1 MLRVKQYIDE
11 ERAVDRI
18 TATKTARLAD
28 ECSKIFTLD
37 EKVKEAIAKT
47 SRVEFV
53 PAGFRHNA
61 YKLDALPIGAAQY
74 ISSPLTVAKM
84 TQYLEPKGAD
94 RVLEVG
100 CGSGYQAAVL
110 SHLFRGVFTIERIE
124 PLMLEA
130 KSRFRKLGIHNIHTR
145 TDDGQNGW
153 IQYAPYDRILFSA
166 TAKKVPQKLF
176 DQLSDGGILVAPVEK
191 GSKQIITRYTKRGR
205 HIESEELESCDFVPV
220 LDGVQ
225 K

>member
-1 MLRVKQYIDE
+1 M
-11 ERAVDRI
+11 DRI

-28 ECSKIFTLD
+28 ECDARFKLSED
-37 EKVKEAIAKT
+37 VKSAIAST
-47 SRVEFV
+47 NRELFV
-53 PAGFRHNA
+53 PIGFRHNA
-61 YKLDALPIGAAQY
+61 YKLDALPIGASQY

-84 TQYLEPKGAD
+84 TEYLKPKGAD

-124 PLMLEA
+124 SLMLEA
-130 KSRFRKLGIHNIHTR
+130 KKRFRSLAINNIHTR

-166 TAKKVPQKLF
+166 TAKEIPKKLF
-176 DQLSDGGILVAPVEK
+176 EQLSDGGILVAPLQK
-191 GSKQIITRYTKRGR
+191 GSKQVITRFTKNGFK
-205 HIESEELESCDFVPV
+205 IEKEEMEACDFVPI

>member
-1 MLRVKQYIDE
+1 L
-11 ERAVDRI
+11 DRI
-18 TATKTARLAD
+18 TATKTARLAE
-28 ECSKIFTLD
+28 ECNAIFPLSP
-37 EKVKEAIAKT
+37 EIKEAIAKT
-47 SRVEFV
+47 NREAFV

-61 YKLDALPIGAAQY
+61 YKLDALPIGGAQY

-84 TQYLEPKGAD
+84 TEYLFPRGAD
-94 RVLEVG
+94 RVLEIG

-124 PLMLEA
+124 PLILEA
-130 KSRFRKLGIHNIHTR
+130 KRRFRELGINNVHTR

-153 IQYAPYDRILFSA
+153 IKYAPYDRILFSA
-166 TAKKVPQKLF
+166 TAKEIPQKLF
-176 DQLSDGGILVAPVEK
+176 DQLADGGILVAPIEK
-191 GSKQIITRYTKRGR
+191 GNKQVITRFMKNGSV
-205 HIESEELESCDFVPV
+205 IEEEELEDCDFVPI

>member
-1 MLRVKQYIDE
+1 M
-11 ERAVDRI
+11 DRI
-18 TATKTARLAD
+18 TATKTARLAQ
-28 ECSKIFTLD
+28 ECSQKFSLSD
-37 EKVKEAIAKT
+37 DVKQAIAKT
-47 SRVEFV
+47 NREKFV
-53 PAGFRHNA
+53 PNGFKHSA
-61 YKLDALPIGAAQY
+61 YKLDALPMGASQW

-84 TQYLEPKGAD
+84 TEYLEPKGAD

-124 PLMLEA
+124 SLMLEA
-130 KSRFRKLGIHNIHTR
+130 KSRFRELSINNIHSR

-153 IQYAPYDRILFSA
+153 VQYAPYDRILFSA
-166 TAKKVPQKLF
+166 SAKKIPQKLF
-176 DQLSDGGILVAPVEK
+176 DQLADGGVLVAPMEV
-191 GSKQIITRYTKRGR
+191 GSKQIITSFKKNGS
-205 HIESEELESCDFVPV
+205 HIKATELEECDFVPV

>member
-1 MLRVKQYIDE
+1 M
-11 ERAVDRI
+11 
-18 TATKTARLAD
+18 AD
-28 ECSKIFTLD
+28 EI
-37 EKVKEAIAKT
+37 EKVFSLSQEVKSAIAKT
-47 SRVEFV
+47 NREAFV
-53 PAGFRHNA
+53 PQGFRHNA
-61 YKLDALPIGAAQY
+61 YKLDALPIGASQY

-84 TQYLEPKGAD
+84 SEYLEFEGAD

-124 PLMLEA
+124 PLMMEA
-130 KSRFRKLGIHNIHTR
+130 RSRFRNLGIDNIHTR

-166 TAKKVPQKLF
+166 TAKEIPIKLF
-176 DQLSDGGILVAPVEK
+176 EQLVDGGVLIAPVEK
-191 GSKQIITRYTKRGR
+191 GSKQIITRFKKIGTT
-205 HIESEELESCDFVPV
+205 IEEYELEECDFVPI

>member
-1 MLRVKQYIDE
+1 L
-11 ERAVDRI
+11 DRI
-18 TATKTARLAD
+18 TATKTAKMAQ
-28 ECSKIFTLD
+28 ECNRIFPLSP
-37 EKVKEAIAKT
+37 EIEEAIAKT
-47 SRVEFV
+47 NREAFV
-53 PAGFRHNA
+53 PMGFRHNA
-61 YKLDALPIGAAQY
+61 YKLDALPLSSAQW
-74 ISSPLTVAKM
+74 ISSPLTVAMM
-84 TQYLEPKGAD
+84 TEYLVPRGAD

-110 SHLFRGVFTIERIE
+110 SHLFRGVFSIERIE

-130 KSRFRKLGIHNIHTR
+130 KARFRKLNINNIHTR

-166 TAKKVPQKLF
+166 TAKEIPQKLF
-176 DQLSDGGILVAPVEK
+176 EQLVDGGILLAPMQK
-191 GSKQIITRYTKRGR
+191 GNKQVITRFMKNGSS
-205 HIESEELESCDFVPV
+205 IEEEELDECDFVPV

>member
-1 MLRVKQYIDE
+1 LDK
-11 ERAVDRI
+11 I
-18 TATKTARLAD
+18 TATKTLRLAN
-28 ECSKIFTLD
+28 ECQKIFNMS
-37 EKVKEAIAKT
+37 EAVKEAIAKT
-47 SRVEFV
+47 NREAFV
-53 PAGFRHNA
+53 PAGFRHSA
-61 YKLDALPIGAAQY
+61 YKLDALPLSAAQW

-84 TQYLEPKGAD
+84 TEYLIPRGAD

-124 PLMLEA
+124 KLMLEA
-130 KSRFRKLGIHNIHTR
+130 KSRFRNLNIHNVHTR

-166 TAKKVPQKLF
+166 TAKEIPKKLF
-176 DQLSDGGILVAPVEK
+176 DQLSDGGILLAPVLK
-191 GSKQIITRYTKRGR
+191 DNKQIITRYIKNGEK
-205 HIESEELESCDFVPV
+205 IEEEELEECDFVPV
-220 LDGVQ
+220 LDGVL

>member
-1 MLRVKQYIDE
+1 MIKL
-11 ERAVDRI
+11 DRI
-18 TATKTARLAD
+18 TATKTNRLAN
-28 ECSKIFTLD
+28 ECDAIFKLSD
-37 EKVKEAIAKT
+37 KVKLAIANT
-47 SRVEFV
+47 NREVFV
-53 PAGFRHNA
+53 PTAFKFSA
-61 YKLDALPIGAAQY
+61 YKLDALPIGASQY
-74 ISSPLTVAKM
+74 ISSPLTVSKM
-84 TQYLEPKGAD
+84 TEYLQPKGAD

-130 KSRFRKLGIHNIHTR
+130 KSRFRELGIHNIHTR

-153 IQYAPYDRILFSA
+153 KQYAPYDRILFSA
-166 TAKKVPQKLF
+166 TAKSIPKVLF
-176 DQLSDGGILVAPVEK
+176 EQLIDGGILVAPVQK
-191 GSKQIITRYTKRGR
+191 GNKQIITRFVKNGNSIT
-205 HIESEELESCDFVPV
+205 EEELEECDFVPV